1 MRSAGR
7 SCAYPVF
14 RLMKPP
20 NTIRRHAVSSVSPN
34 TCFWPS
40 RNNETIRALAIT
52 SGTNPF
58 LITTTTSAKDAIT
71 IFSFGLLQGNFPVGP

>member
-1 MRSAGR
+1 M
-7 SCAYPVF
+7 
-14 RLMKPP
+14 
-20 NTIRRHAVSSVSPN
+20 SPN
-34 TCFWPS
+34 TSFWPS

-71 IFSFGLLQGNFPVGP
+71 IFSFGLLQGNLPVDVTMNVDAAATSQVKYEIYGMPPGH